1 MIGKVYWDKQH
12 GSPEY
17 HLHFVISIDDEAA
30 LVCHI
35 TGSLPGNS
43 PSRKA
48 IIPIG
53 FHQKVTKESYILL
66 SKVCFVRREILEKD
80 FETKTLKEIQPSL
93 NEEQIEKMV
102 NILKSHADFLPIEVA
117 NYLGV

>member
-1 MIGKVYWDKQH
+1 MKGKVYWDKQH
-12 GSPEY
+12 GSPDY
-17 HLHFVISIDDEAA
+17 HLHFVISIDDEVA

-43 PSRKA
+43 PSRNA

-66 SKVCFVRREILEKD
+66 SKVCFVKREILEKD
-80 FETKTLKEIQPSL
+80 FETKTLKEIHPRL
-93 NEEQIEKMV
+93 DENQIRHMID
-102 NILKSHADFLPIEVA
+102 ILKSNADYLPSEVA
-117 NYLGV
+117 DYLGV